1 MAHEWRLLYSM
12 DQHGSSLQTLFYN
25 VQKHLGPCL
34 LVIQTTDEEVNTATS
49 KAENINAH
57 IYFWQKDFWRLPFR
71 DITYGVAVLWLR
83 RMVSSV
89 CE

>member
-57 IYFWQKDFWRLPFR
+57 FLFLAKRFLEATFPRHYIWSRGTMAPAN
-71 DITYGVAVLWLR
+71 G
-83 RMVSSV
+83 
-89 CE
+89 E